1 MQQHAAA
8 VNAASAP
15 TKNAIKGE
23 SEAFLRYLVDSV
35 SFAEEDLLWVH
46 VLRSLLSS
54 VLFLHRFP
62 AHFYAFVHRHGPEI
76 LLKKSSLTICL
87 VEDR

>member
-8 VNAASAP
+8 VKVASAP

-23 SEAFLRYLVDSV
+23 SEAFLRYLVDGV
-35 SFAEEDLLWVH
+35 SFAAEDLLWVH
-46 VLRSLLSS
+46 DLRGLLSS

-62 AHFYAFVHRHGPEI
+62 AHFDAFVHTHRPEI
-76 LLKKSSLTICL
+76 LLKKKFTNYLSS
-87 VEDR
+87 